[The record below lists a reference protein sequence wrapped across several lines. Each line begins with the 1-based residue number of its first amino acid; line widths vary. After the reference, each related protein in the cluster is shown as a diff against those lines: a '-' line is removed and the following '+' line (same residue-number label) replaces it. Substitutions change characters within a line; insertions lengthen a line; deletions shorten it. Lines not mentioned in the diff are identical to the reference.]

1 MIISLSKLLHT
12 SLGITQSQLE
22 RLVQRSP
29 NTYKTY
35 VISKR
40 SGGFR
45 TIAQPARE
53 TKFVQYWLIDN
64 VFSKLLVHETA
75 TAYKKGASIKANVAV
90 HVANTYIAKFDF
102 SDFFSSIKYDH
113 LLSFLSIHL
122 SERFDADDISKIAQ
136 ISCIKHTGQN
146 TLCLSV
152 GAPSSPMLSNA
163 IMYEFDC
170 RVSDWASDNDFSYS
184 RYADDLTFSTNTKG
198 ICSEIETKLQEFVAD
213 LEHVLVVL
221 NEKKTVHLSK
231 KFQRRVTGLVINNN
245 DAISLGRDRK
255 REISALIHKFSL
267 NRLPG
272 EDIFRLQGLLGFAS
286 DVEPE
291 FIARMNRKYGNQLV
305 QEIFQKRTQ
314 KLGTDLGLWAAR
326 VDP

>member
-1 MIISLSKLLHT
+1 MIISLSKSLHT
-12 SLGITQSQLE
+12 TLGITESQLE

-35 VISKR
+35 VIPKR
-40 SGGFR
+40 SGEFR
-45 TIAQPARE
+45 TIAQPAKE
-53 TKFVQYWLIDN
+53 TKFVQNWLIDN

-90 HVANTYIAKFDF
+90 HLSNTYIAKFDF
-102 SDFFSSIKYDH
+102 SDFFSSIKYEN
-113 LLSFLSIHL
+113 LLSFLNIHL
-122 SERFDADDISKIAQ
+122 SESFTSDDISKIAQ
-136 ISCIKHTGQN
+136 ISCIKHAGQN

-170 RVSDWASDNDFSYS
+170 RVSEWAADNGFSYS

-198 ICSEIETKLQEFVAD
+198 ICSKIETKLQEFVAC
-213 LEHVLVVL
+213 LEHVTVVI

-231 KFQRRVTGLVINNN
+231 KFQRRVTGLIISNS

-255 REISALIHKFSL
+255 REISSLIHKFSL
-267 NRLPG
+267 NHLPD
-272 EDIFRLQGLLGFAS
+272 EDVFRLQGLLGFAS
-286 DVEPE
+286 DVEPD
-291 FIARMNRKYGNQLV
+291 FIAKMNKKYGNQLV
-305 QEIFQKRTQ
+305 HEIFRQRTQ

-326 VDP
+326 MDR

>member
-1 MIISLSKLLHT
+1 MIISLSNFLHT
-12 SLGITQSQLE
+12 SLGINESQLE

-35 VISKR
+35 VIPKR

-53 TKFVQYWLIDN
+53 TKFLQSWLIDN
-64 VFSKLLVHETA
+64 IFSKLLVHESA
-75 TAYKKGASIKANVAV
+75 TAYKKGASIKSNVAI
-90 HVANTYIAKFDF
+90 HVANAYIAKFDF

-113 LLSFLSIHL
+113 LLSFLKTRL
-122 SERFDADDISKIAQ
+122 SDSFEVNDIVKIAQ
-136 ISCIKHTGQN
+136 ISCIKYAGQP

-152 GAPSSPMLSNA
+152 GAPSSPILSNA

-170 RVSDWASDNDFSYS
+170 RVNKWASDNDFAYS

-198 ICSEIETKLQEFVAD
+198 NCSKIEKKLQEIVAD
-213 LEHVLVVL
+213 LEHVVVVL
-221 NEKKTVHLSK
+221 NERKTVHLSK
-231 KFQRRVTGLVINNN
+231 KFQRRVTGLIINNN

-267 NRLPG
+267 NRLPD

-286 DVEPE
+286 DVEPD
-291 FIARMNRKYGNQLV
+291 FIARMNEKYGNHLV
-305 QEIFQKRTQ
+305 QEIFRKRTQ
-314 KLGTDLGLWAAR
+314 KLGTDLGLWTAR
-326 VDP
+326 VDR